1 MANDDPYLRGLQRRM
16 AHNRAAEAA
25 AKADLDT
32 HVLNGD
38 EDGIGESEQQIADV
52 RAQQRNLASLAQEYI
67 ASQNPPA
74 SQEVSAEERAARP
87 PERMDWQDVVNLA
100 RSCKY
105 ATDLK
110 PDDPN
115 MLRGYREAQR
125 RRQRGE

>member
-52 RAQQRNLASLAQEYI
+52 RAQQKNLASLAQEYI

-74 SQEVSAEERAARP
+74 SPEMTYEERMAKPWDKMNWNDA
-87 PERMDWQDVVNLA
+87 L
-100 RSCKY
+100 
-105 ATDLK
+105 DLVRGTK
-110 PDDPN
+110 LGKDLTLDDPN
-115 MLRGYREAQR
+115 VQAGMREVMR